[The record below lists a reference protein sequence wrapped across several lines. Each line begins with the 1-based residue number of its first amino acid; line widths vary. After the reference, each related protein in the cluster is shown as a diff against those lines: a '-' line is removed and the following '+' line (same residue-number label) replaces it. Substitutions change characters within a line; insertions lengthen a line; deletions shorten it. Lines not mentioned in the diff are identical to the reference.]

1 MKLWQDPAVV
11 KALQHILA
19 DHLGFEYDEKA
30 TKSVRCDMLKVKVP
44 DSSPKRTSVG
54 QKISSELSKTTRRNF
69 IHANPLS
76 KSQYLILMELENGN
90 QKVDPTQAGSQ

>member
-1 MKLWQDPAVV
+1 MKLWQDQTLV

-19 DHLGFEYDEKA
+19 DHPGSEYDEKA
-30 TKSVRCDMLKVKVP
+30 TKTVRCDMLKVKVP

-54 QKISSELSKTTRRNF
+54 KKTSSELSKATRRKF

-76 KSQYLILMELENGN
+76 KSDYLIIMELENCN
-90 QKVDPTQAGSQ
+90 QKG

>member
-1 MKLWQDPAVV
+1 MKLWQDQTVV

-19 DHLGFEYDEKA
+19 E
-30 TKSVRCDMLKVKVP
+30 TVRCDMLKVKVP

-54 QKISSELSKTTRRNF
+54 KKISSELSKATRRKI

-76 KSQYLILMELENGN
+76 KSEYLIIMELENCN